1 MNGQTCCKMDVEKGG
16 LSQKPRATAQPKSK
30 MSFLSRCGTILAG
43 LLLVSKMQSEAAA
56 TTRPRAIAAGRERVS
71 LNDEWRFQRFVDNP
85 DGLSYDVL
93 KPWILPAANPY
104 LSGAKHERPSAPG
117 PGSNITFVQPGFDD
131 AAWEGVNLPHDW
143 AASGE
148 LADALRDASDELA
161 AEVLATAITEGE
173 PSGDVASDVE
183 LGLRFA
189 LTKA

>member
-1 MNGQTCCKMDVEKGG
+1 MNGRTCYKMDVEKGG
-16 LSQKPRATAQPKSK
+16 FSQKPRVTAQPKSK

-71 LNDEWRFQRFVDNP
+71 LNDEWRFQRFVENP

-104 LSGAKHERPSAPG
+104 LSGAKHERPSTPG
-117 PGSNITFVQPGFDD
+117 PGSNITFAQPSFDD
-131 AAWEGVNLPHDW
+131 AAWEAVNLPHDW

-148 LADALRDASDELA
+148 FDFS
-161 AEVLATAITEGE
+161 
-173 PSGDVASDVE
+173 
-183 LGLRFA
+183 
-189 LTKA
+189 